1 MKKHIYSELAIENY
15 EFEVSDKKDIL
26 SSKSGWK
33 EIEKNGIK
41 ISRITVGDDD
51 ELRYK
56 CRKGTHITLSYEKVM
71 IGNPELSD
79 SIADQLR
86 DCLDSRLKKH
96 MDNETRILVVGLG
109 NIEMTADSLG
119 PCSVKKITVTGDI
132 DNAAGMLFGTV
143 KKCKVFAVCAGVMGD
158 TGMESAQIVK
168 AVSREC
174 CADAIIAVDSLAAR
188 DPERLICT
196 VQISDNGISPGSG
209 IYNKRREISERTM
222 EIPVIAIGIPT
233 VIDSAT
239 LVSKVLLDAGIEKSN
254 TDIDKVLE
262 EQRGFF
268 VAPKDVDVTVR
279 ALSSLLA
286 ESIDKALTV
295 KEYNSDSVNII

>member
-1 MKKHIYSELAIENY
+1 MT
-15 EFEVSDKKDIL
+15 DKDIRL
-26 SSKSGWK
+26 
-33 EIEKNGIK
+33 
-41 ISRITVGDDD
+41 VALDLD
-51 ELRYK
+51 
-56 CRKGTHITLSYEKVM
+56 GTTLNDY
-71 IGNPELSD
+71 G
-79 SIADQLR
+79 
-86 DCLDSRLKKH
+86 
-96 MDNETRILVVGLG
+96 
-109 NIEMTADSLG
+109 
-119 PCSVKKITVTGDI
+119 
-132 DNAAGMLFGTV
+132 
-143 KKCKVFAVCAGVMGD
+143 
-158 TGMESAQIVK
+158 
-168 AVSREC
+168 
-174 CADAIIAVDSLAAR
+174 
-188 DPERLICT
+188 
-196 VQISDNGISPGSG
+196 
-209 IYNKRREISERTM
+209 EISERTM